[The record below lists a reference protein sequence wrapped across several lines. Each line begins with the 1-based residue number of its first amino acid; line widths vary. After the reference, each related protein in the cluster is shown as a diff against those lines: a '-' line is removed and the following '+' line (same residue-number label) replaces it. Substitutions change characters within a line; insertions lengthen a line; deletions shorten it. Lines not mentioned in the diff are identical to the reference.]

1 MFAQK
6 RPFASF
12 GNEHA
17 EEMQAFAWS
26 ASSPSRMVYL
36 VSPCP
41 HPPLSPCPGT
51 PDYASTASLYENELG
66 PRDDMESLAYTL
78 LYLWMGK
85 LPW

>member
-1 MFAQK
+1 MV
-6 RPFASF
+6 SF
-12 GNEHA
+12 IT
-17 EEMQAFAWS
+17 
-26 ASSPSRMVYL
+26 L
-36 VSPCP
+36 P
-41 HPPLSPCPGT
+41 HGVLGFTLPAPPLSPCPGT